1 MSNSWN
7 KSELWLGTESSLA
20 SYQNFCTNYEEKLAA
35 NMKLSSEDC
44 EDDIEGSQPE
54 TLYTLVNDVAIVP
67 ICGQL
72 VDMDIPLSWAKL
84 FGITTYSSLQ
94 QSFYQLAQSKN
105 ISRVILDID
114 SGGGSVSGIEATH
127 SALKYLTQQKP
138 VATYIRECHSAAY
151 WLGSL
156 GEKVVLSKLGSTG
169 SIGVVMF
176 IHSYRNRRIQEGVT
190 TTVIRSADKKC
201 LVNPYEDLSDVAKAE
216 LQSHAD
222 YIHNIFVNTVAQN
235 RHLSDEFVRTSMADG
250 SSYFGSDAINR
261 RFADSIGTLE
271 SLLSTWQPRNLG
283 GHSYQPSSHLTTFNG
298 EPSMSVTAP
307 VEEAATEVTANTFQ
321 PEIASLQAQLKEQT
335 TKLAELSTQNS
346 TLVSRNTELEAT
358 NKALASNLVGANQT
372 ANKYA
377 ELLGSAIQAKAAAL
391 NVEAYLPEDI
401 VGLEALHQ
409 QIDVKFQQ
417 KYPSGGVAVTDPK
430 AMESQGL
437 EKVDWLEQ
445 IRTN

>member
-1 MSNSWN
+1 MN
-7 KSELWLGTESSLA
+7 KPELWLGTESSLA
-20 SYQNFCTNYEEKLAA
+20 SYQNFCANYEEKLAA

-44 EDDIEGSQPE
+44 EDDVEDFQPE

-67 ICGQL
+67 IYGQL

-94 QSFYQLAQSKN
+94 QSFYQLAQSKD

-176 IHSYRNRRIQEGVT
+176 IHSYRNQRIQEGVT

-216 LQSHAD
+216 LQSHAN
-222 YIHNIFVNTVAQN
+222 YIHSIFVNTVAQN
-235 RHLSDEFVRTSMADG
+235 RHLDDEFVRTSMADG
-250 SSYFGSDAINR
+250 SSYFGSEAVTR
-261 RFADSIGTLE
+261 QFADSIGTLE
-271 SLLSTWQPRNLG
+271 SLLSTWQPQNSG
-283 GHSYQPSSHLTTFNG
+283 SHIYQPSSHLTTFNG

-307 VEEAATEVTANTFQ
+307 EEKAATEVTANTFQ
-321 PEIASLQAQLKEQT
+321 PEIASFQAQLKEQT
-335 TKLAELSTQNS
+335 AKITELSTQNS
-346 TLVSRNTELEAT
+346 TLASRNTELEAT
-358 NKALASNLVGANQT
+358 NKALAANLVDANLT
-372 ANKYA
+372 SSKYA

-391 NVEAYLPEDI
+391 NVEAYLPKDI
-401 VGLEALHQ
+401 AGLEALHQ

-430 AMESQGL
+430 AMESQSL